1 MFNRK
6 AFTLIESVL
15 ALAIFTT
22 SLVLIYHAFT
32 ILKYVDSNG
41 IERQNFLGI
50 LELRRQISLGHSFSI
65 KRDELC
71 MDYQA
76 EESCFYLSNHKL
88 IQSPGTIIYLIA
100 LEDLSWNQDKQNI
113 YIEYVVNDMSYSYWA
128 GWLK

>member
-15 ALAIFTT
+15 ALTIFTT
-22 SLVLIYHAFT
+22 SLMFIYQAFNVF
-32 ILKYVDSNG
+32 KYIDSNSL
-41 IERQNFLGI
+41 ERQNFLGI
-50 LELRRQISLGHSFSI
+50 LELRRQISLGHSISI
-65 KRDELC
+65 KGDELC

-76 EESCFYLSNHKL
+76 EESCFYLSNQKL

-100 LEDLSWNQDKQNI
+100 LEDLSWNQDNQNI
-113 YIEYVVNDMSYSYWA
+113 YIEYVVSGKSYSYWA